1 MKKTVLIVD
10 DEPEIGI
17 MLADVMHDVAV
28 HQVYTGNEALIYVE
42 ENKADIVFLDLQL
55 PHVNGMEILKQIRAR
70 ELHSIVIMI
79 TAFATVETA
88 VEAMKIGADD
98 FLCKPVSLH
107 DLQQKVTQFMGDIPP
122 AKAEITSLEEV
133 EKRHIASILQRNRGN
148 RRQTANDLDISLRTL
163 YYKIKQYDLE

>member
-1 MKKTVLIVD
+1 MTKSILIID

-17 MLADVMHDVAV
+17 MLADAMQEVDVK
-28 HQVYTGNEALIYVE
+28 QVYTGNEALMYLE
-42 ENKADIVFLDLQL
+42 ENTADIIFLDLQL
-55 PHVNGMEILKQIRAR
+55 PHMNGMDILKQIREK
-70 ELHSIVIMI
+70 ELDSIVIMI

-98 FLCKPVSLH
+98 FLCKPVSLA
-107 DLQQKVTQFMGDIPP
+107 DLQQMAIQYMGDIPT
-122 AKAEITSLEEV
+122 AKNEVTSLEEV

-148 RRQTANDLDISLRTL
+148 RRQTADDLGISLRAL